1 MRKYVKTIMMR
12 SVNRSRRAL
21 SSDLRQA
28 YMKGNE
34 TMKKII
40 AFIMIGAA
48 LMCGAVS
55 CGNGKKAGSEA
66 VESVVDDGCPQEVKE
81 LAKSFTGYVVNGD
94 VDNTLSS
101 MYPAELVEG
110 LKSNGIAEE
119 VAGVMGAGDHGTLK
133 EVKVSAAVPL
143 SSDAAAGAE
152 KYFNTYSQFLSSS
165 PKEYTVTEGFVV
177 DTDTITDV
185 NGKEDVYSEQ
195 LTVVQVTG
203 EGWKVIPMSE
213 SELVSMVKEGQG

>member
-1 MRKYVKTIMMR
+1 
-12 SVNRSRRAL
+12 
-21 SSDLRQA
+21 
-28 YMKGNE
+28 
-34 TMKKII
+34 MKKLI

-55 CGNGKKAGSEA
+55 CGNGKKGGSEA
-66 VESVVDDGCPQEVKE
+66 AESVTDDGCPQEAKE

-133 EVKVSAAVPL
+133 EVRVSSAAAI
-143 SSDAAAGAE
+143 SSEAVAGAE
-152 KYFNTYSQFLSSS
+152 KYFNTYSQFLSAS

-177 DTDTITDV
+177 DTDTITDAD
-185 NGKEDVYSEQ
+185 GKEDVYSEQ

-203 EGWKVIPMSE
+203 EGWKIIPMSE
-213 SELVSMVKEGQG
+213 SELVSMVNEGQGEEQG